1 MDLNQTL
8 PQLAAEEIRVLGALM
23 EKSKTTPEVYPLTL
37 NALVTACNQKTSRNP
52 VVQYDDETVV
62 ATLDALKRK
71 QLIGT
76 VIGAGSRAVKY
87 RHNLAVHHS
96 LDSAELAVLCL
107 LFLRGPLTAGEINSN
122 AGRLYEFDDLE
133 EVQRTLHALAEV
145 ETPFVKLL
153 PKRPGQKE
161 GRYCHLF
168 ATPPSEEAID
178 ALTISKSTHNTVLEN
193 RLQQVEAELEIL
205 KAQMQR
211 LMNELGI

>member
-1 MDLNQTL
+1 MDSIHTL
-8 PQLAAEEIRVLGALM
+8 PQLSAEEIRVLGALM

-62 ATLDALKRK
+62 TTLDVLKRK

-96 LDSAELAVLCL
+96 LDGAELAVLCL

-133 EVQRTLHALAEV
+133 EVQRTLQALMDA
-145 ETPFVKLL
+145 ETPFVQLL
-153 PKRPGQKE
+153 SKRPGQKE
-161 GRYCHLF
+161 GRFCHLF
-168 ATPPSEEAID
+168 AAPPTDEALD
-178 ALTISKSTHNTVLEN
+178 AIVSKSTHNADLEN
-193 RLQQVEAELEIL
+193 RLQQVEAELETL
-205 KAQMQR
+205 KVQMQR
-211 LMNELGI
+211 LMSELGI

>member
-1 MDLNQTL
+1 MDLNHTL

-96 LDSAELAVLCL
+96 LDGAELAVLCL

-133 EVQRTLHALAEV
+133 EVQRTLQALAES
-145 ETPFVKLL
+145 ETPFVQLL

-168 ATPPSEEAID
+168 ATPPSEEVLD
-178 ALTISKSTHNTVLEN
+178 ALTMSKSTHNADLEN
-193 RLQQVEAELEIL
+193 RLQQVEAELETL

-211 LMNELGI
+211 LMSELGI